1 MVESSPRLAFWSRPD
16 LGLEVVAAA
25 GVDTGYATHIHIA
38 TYTVGHV
45 RRGKVCV
52 CQGGEERHLRRGGV
66 FVVGPYQPH
75 SLKAEGSYELL
86 TVSLDKRLPGSR
98 RRVREVARY
107 LHRLAAEGALRSAEA
122 KRLAGELAS
131 LPPWTGQDGEDAL
144 ERLKARLEAAPD
156 QPLSLADMARM
167 AGLDEFLLIRRF
179 RRRYGLTPHRFL
191 VQNRLRLARREL
203 AGSLP
208 LTQVALRAGF
218 YDQSHFNREFRGAA
232 ALSPKQYRAAIRALN
247 KGRA

>member
-1 MVESSPRLAFWSRPD
+1 MVGSSPRLSFWSRPD

-25 GVDTGYATHIHIA
+25 GADIGYATHIHIA
-38 TYTVGHV
+38 TFTVGRV
-45 RRGKVCV
+45 RRGKVSLRLGDEE
-52 CQGGEERHLRRGGV
+52 QRLGGGDV
-66 FVVGPYQPH
+66 FVIAPYQPH
-75 SLKAEGSYELL
+75 SLKAEGSYGLV
-86 TVSLDKRLPGSR
+86 TVSVDKRLPGSR
-98 RRVREVARY
+98 KRVREAARH
-107 LHRLAAEGALRSAEA
+107 LHRLAAEGALRPVEA
-122 KRLAGELAS
+122 RRLAGELAC
-131 LPPWTGQDGEDAL
+131 LPAWNEQSGEDAL
-144 ERLKARLEAAPD
+144 ERLKALLETAPD
-156 QPLSLADMARM
+156 QPLSLAAMASM

-232 ALSPKQYRAAIRALN
+232 ALSPKQYRAAMRALS
-247 KGRA
+247 KERA